1 MLLGSQ
7 SNNKDNSPG
16 TETLILQL
24 ILQQRYA
31 EVYELLLRQQP
42 ASTAALYN
50 MALCLHWA
58 GNYQQALSKLESIQ
72 LASRVSMT
80 NQLNADAD
88 YNAMKSK
95 QNQTDDYLHG
105 ISEAYIQTFP
115 SFIHDAV
122 IRLKTDCWLQ
132 LGNYAMVIT
141 VATPVAHKGYKNITD
156 ALNLA
161 NNATDKRV

>member
-1 MLLGSQ
+1 MLLGSS
-7 SNNKDNSPG
+7 SNNNSPG
-16 TETLILQL
+16 TETLVLQL
-24 ILQQRYA
+24 IFQKRYA
-31 EVYELLLRQQP
+31 EVYELLLSQQP
-42 ASTAALYN
+42 ASTAVLYN

-72 LASRVSMT
+72 LASLVSMR

-115 SFIHDAV
+115 SFVHDAI

-132 LGNYAMVIT
+132 LGNYAKVIT

-161 NNATDKRV
+161 NKATDKRV